1 MMKNAKTYL
10 TRIQAAAT
18 ERELTGI
25 EIAFKQDMSINC
37 DDLGKLCRA
46 AEDKRYTLRNNAETL
61 RLKDILFQRTK
72 AEMDAYHDMSR
83 KPESWTAEDI
93 AHQRI
98 RFCSIW
104 QVIEEAELADEYEAW
119 KEANNMD
126 FEEAYNT
133 AIQQKSIAQQNA
145 DKQKI
150 ENEAAIAKAEADK
163 QVAITN
169 AEAEAQKTSIA
180 ADAQAEANRKIAE
193 SLSDTLIEYQKI
205 QKWDGKLP
213 TVSGGNAL
221 VSIDPA
227 E

>member
-37 DDLGKLCRA
+37 DDLGRLCRA
-46 AEDKRYTLRNNAETL
+46 AEDKRHTLRNNAETL
-61 RLKDILFQRTK
+61 RIKDILFQRTK

-104 QVIEEAELADEYEAW
+104 RSSRKRSW
-119 KEANNMD
+119 SM
-126 FEEAYNT
+126 NT
-133 AIQQKSIAQQNA
+133 RLG
-145 DKQKI
+145 
-150 ENEAAIAKAEADK
+150 
-163 QVAITN
+163 
-169 AEAEAQKTSIA
+169 
-180 ADAQAEANRKIAE
+180 RK
-193 SLSDTLIEYQKI
+193 
-205 QKWDGKLP
+205 P
-213 TVSGGNAL
+213 TPTHNSTKRYTPRKGAVPR
-221 VSIDPA
+221 I
-227 E
+227 